1 MKRGKNYI
9 VCIYITMFLFD
20 FMNMKTAA
28 RNTKRKL
35 NCKIN

>member
-9 VCIYITMFLFD
+9 VCIHIIMFLFD

-28 RNTKRKL
+28 RNTKGNL
-35 NCKIN
+35 NYKIK